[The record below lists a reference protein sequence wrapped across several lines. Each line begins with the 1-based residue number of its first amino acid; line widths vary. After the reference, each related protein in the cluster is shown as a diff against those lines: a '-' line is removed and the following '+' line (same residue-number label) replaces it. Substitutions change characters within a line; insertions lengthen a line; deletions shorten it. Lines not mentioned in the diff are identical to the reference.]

1 VKSRIHLNN
10 FKAAGLRAG
19 WSRLVI
25 ITEFQGASVN
35 FSAFICLLS
44 VAFLIFSSFTL
55 QAKEISAGIYT
66 YRETVGETTTSFYW
80 KVEEKEQQKIVSVEE
95 KGKSFINLCSDD
107 GATWEWQLTDSDNK
121 HDVIAKRQGN
131 ELTISGTCD
140 GKTCEE
146 TVELDERP
154 WYQPLSYSLRNFL
167 SSDRK
172 SISFWTIRA
181 DTLEVTT
188 MKVEKQGEE
197 EILINEKTIPA
208 FKVELRAEGFYSHF
222 WHGTYWYRKSD
233 NLFLMYRS
241 VHGPV
246 GTPETI
252 VELMKEPGV
261 QADSQQAAAISLQ
274 ETGSDVFPDKLKG
287 DG

>member
-1 VKSRIHLNN
+1 M
-10 FKAAGLRAG
+10 
-19 WSRLVI
+19 
-25 ITEFQGASVN
+25 N
-35 FSAFICLLS
+35 FSALS
-44 VAFLIFSSFTL
+44 CTLTAFLLIFSSSTL
-55 QAKEISAGIYT
+55 QTTEITGEIYS
-66 YRETVGETTTSFYW
+66 YNETVGEISVPFYW
-80 KVEEKEQQKIVSVEE
+80 KIEERNQQKIISVQEN
-95 KGKSFINLCSDD
+95 GKSFFNFCSSD
-107 GATWEWQLTDSDNK
+107 GETWEWQFTDSDK
-121 HDVIAKRQGN
+121 EHDVIAKRVGD
-131 ELTISGTCD
+131 ELKITGICNGKNCDKTIQ
-140 GKTCEE
+140 
-146 TVELDERP
+146 LDERP

-167 SSDRK
+167 QSGQK
-172 SISFWTIRA
+172 SISFWIIRA

-208 FKVELRAEGFYSHF
+208 LKVELRAEGFYSHF

-252 VELMKEPGV
+252 VQLMQEPGV
-261 QADSQQAAAISLQ
+261 PES
-274 ETGSDVFPDKLKG
+274 GSDMLFDKIKG